1 MRTADPAR
9 RVLRVSRRGG
19 AAGVAAPVAAGT
31 ISRMQRT
38 AVVTGASSGIGAAT
52 AARLAEAGYHVVL
65 AARRTDR
72 IDEVAKQIRER
83 GGQAEAHR
91 LDVTDR
97 PAVDA
102 LAASLDSCHV
112 LVANAGGAIG
122 ADTVADSSPADWRT
136 MFEVNVLGTL
146 HTTQALL
153 PKLVASGDG
162 TIVVLSS
169 TAGFVA
175 YEGGGGYVAAKHA
188 EHAIA
193 ATLRLELCGEPVRV
207 IEIAP
212 GMVKTAEFALN
223 RFHGDADKAAAVYAG
238 VSEPLTDEDIADAIA
253 WTVTRPAHVNIDLMV
268 MRPLAQAAQ
277 HKVCRES

>member
-1 MRTADPAR
+1 
-9 RVLRVSRRGG
+9 
-19 AAGVAAPVAAGT
+19 
-31 ISRMQRT
+31 MQRT

-72 IDEVAKQIRER
+72 IEALTDRIRQK
-83 GGQAEAHR
+83 GGQAEAHH

-102 LAASLDSCHV
+102 LAASLQRCDV

-122 ADTVADSSPADWRT
+122 TETVADSDPADWRT
-136 MFEVNVLGTL
+136 MYEVNVIGTL

-175 YEGGGGYVAAKHA
+175 YEGGGGYVAAKHG

-193 ATLRLELCGEPVRV
+193 ATLRLELSGQPVRV

-212 GMVKTAEFALN
+212 GMVRTDEFALT
-223 RFHGDADKAAAVYAG
+223 RYRGDAQKAAAVYAG
-238 VSEPLTDEDIADAIA
+238 VAEPLTGEDIADAIV
-253 WTVTRPAHVNIDLMV
+253 WTVTRPRHVNIDLMV

-277 HKVCRES
+277 HKVHREP

>member
-1 MRTADPAR
+1 
-9 RVLRVSRRGG
+9 
-19 AAGVAAPVAAGT
+19 
-31 ISRMQRT
+31 MQRT

-52 AARLAEAGYHVVL
+52 AARLAGAGYHVVL
-65 AARRTDR
+65 AARRADR
-72 IDEVAKQIRER
+72 VDELAKQIRER

-102 LAASLDSCHV
+102 FAASLDRCDV

-122 ADTVADSSPADWRT
+122 ADTVADASPEEWRT

-146 HTTQALL
+146 HATQALL

-223 RFHGDADKAAAVYAG
+223 RYHGDADKAAGVYAG

-268 MRPLAQAAQ
+268 MRPRAQAAQ